1 MVARAF
7 AVLVFVYGRRE
18 ISTWITWQRRMT
30 EPEARFTPE
39 PPHIC
44 GYSGRGHA
52 NFLYIA
58 GRACHEPA
66 NARGSSDTSGVTG
79 SLRSRL
85 ATDRPRGR
93 DRWLRRAVVS
103 GFAPGLACLE
113 SGRTG
118 RRVCRPALGSGRY
131 SGTRFWHPL
140 QIARSKRACSFALAA
155 ELEAGATPSGHSN
168 TRPSSSRLKSSRVR
182 RPEEPPLAV
191 RAGAAR
197 STRHAPAK
205 VMVAADP

>member
-1 MVARAF
+1 
-7 AVLVFVYGRRE
+7 
-18 ISTWITWQRRMT
+18 MT

-52 NFLYIA
+52 NVPYIA

-66 NARGSSDTSGVTG
+66 NAQASSDTSGVTG

-93 DRWLRRAVVS
+93 HRWLRRAVVS
-103 GFAPGLACLE
+103 GFAPGSACIA

-118 RRVCRPALGSGRY
+118 RRVCRPAPGSGRH

-140 QIARSKRACSFALAA
+140 QIARSQRACSFALAA
-155 ELEAGATPSGHSN
+155 DLEAGATPSGHSN
-168 TRPSSSRLKSSRVR
+168 TRPSSSRLKSFKVR
-182 RPEEPPLAV
+182 RNEDLPLAV
-191 RAGAAR
+191 RAGAAG
-197 STRHAPAK
+197 STPHAPAK
-205 VMVAADP
+205 VMLAADP